1 MAARQISNYHRPV
14 MRKQSVITLS
24 LTLGLAAMLPV
35 PDARGD
41 FPDQPIEFVIPFAAG
56 GGADIEGRM
65 LAEEMSKILGVPVV
79 PVNRSGAGGA
89 VAYTYVKNAT
99 PDGYTVIWNSTS
111 ILTVTNLGNVP
122 FQHDALDHI
131 GRVEYQPMVFAISSR
146 APWGDFNAF
155 IEDCKANPSEFT
167 VSNSGTGSGTHL
179 GALLLMSA
187 AGCEVVH
194 LPIGI
199 QRRNGS
205 LLSGESD
212 AMVAPLTGAISLARA
227 NRFRLLVTL
236 SSGRNP
242 VIPEV
247 PSAAELG
254 IDAEFDLFRGL
265 SVPKN
270 TPLDVKAQLADA
282 MARAGT
288 SAAFME
294 LAEEVGFT
302 IDPLPVEA
310 FEALLLIED
319 AKVKAI
325 LRDAGLYQPD
335 AVEN

>member
-1 MAARQISNYHRPV
+1 
-14 MRKQSVITLS
+14 MRKHAAIVLS
-24 LTLGLAAMLPV
+24 LALGLATVLPLPV
-35 PDARGD
+35 ALGEYPEK
-41 FPDQPIEFVIPFAAG
+41 PIEFVIPFAAG

-65 LAEEMSKILGVPVV
+65 LAEEMGKLLGVPVV
-79 PVNRSGAGGA
+79 PVNKSGAGGA
-89 VAYTYVKNAT
+89 VAYTYVKNAA
-99 PDGYTVIWNSTS
+99 PDGYTVVWNSTS

-122 FQHDALDHI
+122 FGHDAMDHI
-131 GRVEYQPMVFAISSR
+131 GRVEYQPMVFAVSSR
-146 APWGDFNAF
+146 APWSDFSDF
-155 IEDCKANPSEFT
+155 TEDCKANPNRFK
-167 VSNSGTGSGTHL
+167 VANSGTGSGTHL
-179 GALLLMSA
+179 GALLLMNA
-187 AGCEVVH
+187 TGCEVVH

-205 LLSGESD
+205 LLSGEAD
-212 AMVAPLTGAISLARA
+212 AMIAPLTGAISLARA
-227 NRFRLLVTL
+227 NRFKLLVTL
-236 SSGRNP
+236 SGDRNP

-302 IDPLPVEA
+302 IDPMPVEA

-325 LRDAGLYQPD
+325 VRDAGLYQPD